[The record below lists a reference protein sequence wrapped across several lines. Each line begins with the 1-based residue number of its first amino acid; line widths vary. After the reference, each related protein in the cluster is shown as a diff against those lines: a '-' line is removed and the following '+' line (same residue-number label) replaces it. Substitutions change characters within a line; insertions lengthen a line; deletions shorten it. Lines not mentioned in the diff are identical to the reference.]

1 MFFTIACFAHP
12 DVPDVMLNVFG
23 KRAFVVDRSE
33 EENSEVWGATFQP
46 RPQPE
51 LESSANEDVLAARE
65 IKRTRS
71 EFFFRFILGFLV
83 VFIVIDFNSKMAE
96 NKAGKI
102 WAFEECRGC
111 GGSMTGRGRESE
123 FDSRPQPRE

>member
-12 DVPDVMLNVFG
+12 EVPDVILNVLG
-23 KRAFVVDRSE
+23 KRAFVVDRSDE
-33 EENSEVWGATFQP
+33 EKSEVWGATFQP

-51 LESSANEDVLAARE
+51 LESSANEEVLAARE

-96 NKAGKI
+96 NIAGKI
-102 WAFEECRGC
+102 EAFGECRGC
-111 GGSMTGRGRESE
+111 GGSMTGRERISGSG
-123 FDSRPQPRE
+123 SRPQPRE